1 MKQHQSDQVDG
12 KTNVSSSPLTAITEA
27 LLTIVLSA
35 EDMTKVKENLAQKA
49 KGMKTR
55 AASQ

>member
-1 MKQHQSDQVDG
+1 MKQHQSSQVDG

-55 AASQ
+55 AASP